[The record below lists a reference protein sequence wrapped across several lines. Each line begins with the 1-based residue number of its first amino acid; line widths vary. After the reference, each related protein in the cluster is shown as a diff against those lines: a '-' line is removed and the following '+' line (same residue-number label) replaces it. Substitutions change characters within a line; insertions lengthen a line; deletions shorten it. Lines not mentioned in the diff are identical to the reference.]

1 MIGFVR
7 CDCTLYEVQS
17 LKEKRSVV
25 KSITARLKQRFNIS
39 VAELEHQDLW
49 QRTTLGIAVVAVS
62 KVRAEQEL
70 QKAIKLID
78 SHEQVE
84 IIQTRFEWL

>member
-25 KSITARLKQRFNIS
+25 KSITTRLKQRFNIS

-84 IIQTRFEWL
+84 IIQTGFEWL